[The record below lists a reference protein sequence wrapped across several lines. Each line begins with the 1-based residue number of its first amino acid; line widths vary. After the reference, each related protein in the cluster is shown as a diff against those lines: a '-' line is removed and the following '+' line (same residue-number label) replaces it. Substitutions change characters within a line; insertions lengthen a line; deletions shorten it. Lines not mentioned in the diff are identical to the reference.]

1 MPNEAIYTNH
11 LFAHSNIHAYTVLS
25 HVTMLTMQLPAA
37 LVNTDPSD
45 PTYSHTSLSQ

>member
-11 LFAHSNIHAYTVLS
+11 PLAHSNIHTYTVLS

-37 LVNTDPSD
+37 LVNTNPSD